1 MQQTRMWRVPR
12 RDYTLRVKTK
22 DLQSEETSM
31 KRWATVLS
39 ALLTMFGVVL
49 LLSQTSQYAVAANH
63 AGWVVLFD
71 GNNLDNWNTI
81 GTANWKLD
89 EDGIVA
95 ADGGNGFLVSK
106 NSYKDF
112 ELRVEFWL
120 EPRTNSGVFIRCTDP
135 NSVSG
140 KTAYEVNIWD
150 TRPEQKY
157 GTGALVDVAAVD
169 PMPHA
174 GGKWNIYDI
183 TAKGDTFTVILN
195 GQKTV
200 DGAKSDKFA
209 SGRIALQ
216 HGMGATDDK
225 GVVKFRKVE
234 IKPL

>member
-1 MQQTRMWRVPR
+1 
-12 RDYTLRVKTK
+12 
-22 DLQSEETSM
+22 M
-31 KRWATVLS
+31 KRWAKLGASLFS
-39 ALLTMFGVVL
+39 ALLIVCGAGL
-49 LLSQTSQYAVAANH
+49 LLSQTSQHAAAANH
-63 AGWVVLFD
+63 AGWIVLFD
-71 GNNLDNWNTI
+71 GNNLDNWSPI

-89 EDGIVA
+89 EDGVVVA
-95 ADGGNGFLVSK
+95 DSGNGFLVSK

-112 ELRVEFWL
+112 ELRAEFWL
-120 EPRTNSGVFIRCTDP
+120 EPKTNSGIFIRCTDP
-135 NSVSG
+135 TSVTG

-150 TRPEQKY
+150 ARPVQKY
-157 GTGALVDVAAVD
+157 GTGAIVDVAAVD

-174 GGKWNIYDI
+174 GGKWNVYDI

-216 HGMGATDDK
+216 HGMGASDDK

-234 IKPL
+234 IKQF